1 MPFIKMALDA
11 KEPVVAP
18 EAEYDLR
25 IFKVEEKKTGDKS
38 KRPGEP
44 MLLVMINIE
53 EPGESYAPVFHNLML
68 LTSNTP
74 EEHQQLYKLGVQRFL
89 ACFNI
94 SGDHGGFDTDDFVGA
109 TGRCLVVQGE
119 DDKGEPRNELK
130 LPRLDEEGDE
140 KEPLAL
146 DAKPRGRR
154 RSAEAA

>member
-44 MLLVMINIE
+44 MLLVMMNIE
-53 EPGESYAPVFHNLML
+53 EPGESYAPIFHNLML
-68 LTSNTP
+68 LTGNTP

-89 ACFNI
+89 AAFNI
-94 SGDHGGFDTDDFVGA
+94 PGDQGGFDTDDFIGA
-109 TGRCLVVQGE
+109 TGRMLVIQGE
-119 DDKGEPRNELK
+119 DDKGDPRNEIK
-130 LPRLDEEGDE
+130 LPRLDEEGTVE
-140 KEPLAL
+140 EQMEV
-146 DAKPRGRR
+146 KPRGRR
-154 RSAEAA
+154 RAGAEA